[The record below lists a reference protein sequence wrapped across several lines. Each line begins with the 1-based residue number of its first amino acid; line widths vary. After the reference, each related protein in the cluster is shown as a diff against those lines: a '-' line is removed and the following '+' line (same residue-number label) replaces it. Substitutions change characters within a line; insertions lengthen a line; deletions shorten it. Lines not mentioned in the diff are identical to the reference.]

1 MNTAMRERAA
11 DADVIIMA
19 AAVSDFRPEHE
30 ATSKLKKGQANEDL
44 ETLHLVENPDIL
56 RGLVTMRD
64 AGETRARILG
74 FAAETDQPL
83 EYGKAKLARKGADML
98 MVNDVSGGK
107 VFGQPRNS
115 GWLLTR
121 DGNVAEV
128 TDGTKHEVAARI
140 WDAIEHI
147 GM

>member
-1 MNTAMRERAA
+1 
-11 DADVIIMA
+11 
-19 AAVSDFRPEHE
+19 
-30 ATSKLKKGQANEDL
+30 
-44 ETLHLVENPDIL
+44 
-56 RGLVTMRD
+56 
-64 AGETRARILG
+64 
-74 FAAETDQPL
+74 
-83 EYGKAKLARKGADML
+83 ML